1 MSLFGNNFTNGDEN
15 RDLFGSLASQEGA
28 LIQARKDAHAR
39 ASAQTEQDKAAKGS
53 FASGAAGTLGAL
65 GGLASVIPGGQVIG
79 AGLGVLGAI
88 VSLFK

>member
-1 MSLFGNNFTNGDEN
+1 MSLFGNSFTQDSQNN
-15 RDLFGSLASQEGA
+15 DLFGSLASSQDA
-28 LIQARKDAHAR
+28 LIQARKDAVSR
-39 ASAQTEQDKAAKGS
+39 KEAQAEKEKAATGG

-65 GGLASVIPGGQVIG
+65 GGLAAVIPGGQVIG

>member
-1 MSLFGNNFTNGDEN
+1 MSLFGNSFTQDSHNN
-15 RDLFGSLASQEGA
+15 DLFGSLASSQDA
-28 LIQARKDAHAR
+28 LIQARKDAVNR
-39 ASAQTEQDKAAKGS
+39 QEAQAEKEKSAKGG

-65 GGLASVIPGGQVIG
+65 GGLAAVIPGGQVIG

>member
-1 MSLFGNNFTNGDEN
+1 MSLFGNSFTGDSN
-15 RDLFGSLASQEGA
+15 NQDLFGSLASQEGA

-39 ASAQTEQDKAAKGS
+39 ASAQSEQDKAAKGS

-65 GGLASVIPGGQVIG
+65 GSLASVIPGGQVIG